1 LILPRSLCGKTQGV
15 PDAAQKHTCLQVWA
29 SDLATNPHLPVASPI
44 SCTHIQYPSSR
55 SRYAVVQFRFVIL
68 GIHATAHR
76 LSSASILSYLR
87 SSLHPVSFTA
97 IVFPRAMSS
106 PCYHYPPRSTEPI
119 PIPLVLHHVVL
130 RILPHH
136 RCHLSLLSYPLA
148 LILSLFIIVVV
159 LYIYVTN
166 RSIEASQE
174 FGP

>member
-1 LILPRSLCGKTQGV
+1 MKIDRQTKSVSSSHKSAVTQLHLRYLV
-15 PDAAQKHTCLQVWA
+15 RTFSTQALDYA
-29 SDLATNPHLPVASPI
+29 PHCCQI
-44 SCTHIQYPSSR
+44 STYHSQYPCYSS
-55 SRYAVVQFRFVIL
+55 
-68 GIHATAHR
+68 

-159 LYIYVTN
+159 LNIYVTN